1 MVSLIA
7 LALLTPQTTVDL
19 KLKLREDETVVYR
32 NVFNVVTYSPE
43 KIDERVQNSLMTF
56 TFGVEK
62 DGKIPVKATI
72 QDYEGMD
79 PGSNGAAAAMKL
91 VKMNFALT
99 RKGASEEVKHSVS
112 NPAIEAVGTLLS
124 RTLTGMNSVG
134 FLGLTMPDKT
144 VAVGDK
150 WTMKVDADDFLAP
163 ALAPA
168 GGAFKVN
175 GIYDVVFTLIDI
187 TPVNGKRSARISV
200 DVTGKS
206 DLEIV
211 SAEFSAG
218 GSLTV
223 DSDAS
228 LLVDLETGLI
238 SSARTDTSADIVIGE
253 ANAQIV
259 MSNLLYRKSS

>member
-1 MVSLIA
+1 MISFLA
-7 LALLTPQTTVDL
+7 LAILAPQTTIDL
-19 KLKLREDETVVYR
+19 KMKLREDETVVYR
-32 NVFNVVTYSPE
+32 NVFNVVTYSPD
-43 KIDERVQNSLMTF
+43 KIDERVQNSLMSF

-91 VKMNFALT
+91 INMNFALT
-99 RKGASEEVKHSVS
+99 RKGVSEEVKATSS
-112 NPAIEAVGTLLS
+112 NAAFDAVATLLS
-124 RTLTGMNSVG
+124 KTLTGMNSTG
-134 FLGLTMPDKT
+134 FLGLTMPEKSI
-144 VAVGDK
+144 AVGDK
-150 WTMKVDADDFLAP
+150 WTMKVDADQFLAP

-168 GGAFKVN
+168 GGAFKVV
-175 GIYDVVFTLIDI
+175 GVYDVVFTLLDI

-200 DVTGKS
+200 DVNGKS

-211 SAEFSAG
+211 SAEFSAAG
-218 GSLTV
+218 ALTV

-228 LLVDLETGLI
+228 LLIDLETGLI
-238 SSARTDTSADIVIGE
+238 SSARTDTSCDITIGE

-259 MSNLLYRKSS
+259 MSNLLYRKN